1 MPVLAHQHIERAA
14 GGARVH
20 DFEADPSLQET
31 GAKCGFGEHLSFPG
45 AEQEH
50 LGFEAQNVGGVFVGE
65 AADVGECGLGL
76 NGRGG
81 HDQSL
86 LVPLFVDA
94 NLAAAIAADD
104 IDVGS

>member
-1 MPVLAHQHIERAA
+1 
-14 GGARVH
+14 
-20 DFEADPSLQET
+20 
-31 GAKCGFGEHLSFPG
+31 
-45 AEQEH
+45 
-50 LGFEAQNVGGVFVGE
+50 VFVGE